1 MDPTLGELCGEGA
14 ASSPPAEIHGYL
26 GKKGLLFV
34 KAALDFYT
42 CEEWEAPLPGDLS
55 LGLLSD
61 SALDLLGNTQQNGM
75 YIELD
80 HLVLRDRLDAGF

>member
-1 MDPTLGELCGEGA
+1 M
-14 ASSPPAEIHGYL
+14 
-26 GKKGLLFV
+26 
-34 KAALDFYT
+34 
-42 CEEWEAPLPGDLS
+42 EAPLPGDLS